1 MTDAGPDDISRTA
14 RAGFEQFLDLAIP
27 FRPEL
32 HRYCRRLAGDVWGAE
47 DLVQE
52 TLLRGFAATG
62 MATGPIVNLRG
73 YLVRTATNVWLDA
86 QRRGAAE
93 AAMLAAEASTGRAE
107 VAPGDPLA
115 VRAAASRLMAQLSPQ
130 ERAALVL
137 KEVFDFSLSEIA
149 ELLATSPNAVK
160 AALHRGRDRLK
171 DGAPARPRA
180 APKPLV
186 DAFVD
191 RLNAADLPGLLKLML
206 DEAVIQMPPML
217 AEAGRAQFERDG
229 SWLWQ
234 SVNVHPDLPADMRPP
249 KWVNR
254 VASFGGEW
262 IVLGLMPP
270 SHGGTLQGVNRL
282 EAEAGR
288 ISRIRSYCFTPE
300 TLAEVAAALDL
311 TLGWVPYRFPTL
323 AAAP

>member
-1 MTDAGPDDISRTA
+1 MADTVPEDIRRAA
-14 RAGFEQFLDLAIP
+14 RAGFDQFLDLAIP

-62 MATGPIVNLRG
+62 QATGPIGNLRG
-73 YLVRTATNVWLDA
+73 YLIRTATNLWLDG

-93 AAMLAAEASTGRAE
+93 TAMLAAEIATEAAA
-107 VAPGDPLA
+107 VAPRDPLA

-180 APKPLV
+180 APKALV

-191 RLNAADLPGLLKLML
+191 RLNAADLNGLLALML

-217 AEAGRAQFERDG
+217 VEAGRAEFEREG
-229 SWLWQ
+229 GWLWQ
-234 SVNVHPDLPADMRPP
+234 SVNVHPDLPPETRPP

-254 VASFGGEW
+254 VAEFRGEW

-270 SHGGTLQGVNRL
+270 AHGGTLQGVNRL
-282 EAEAGR
+282 EAEDGR
-288 ISRIRSYCFTPE
+288 ISRIRSYCFAPE
-300 TLAEVAAALDL
+300 TLAEVAEAVGL
-311 TLGWVPYRFPTL
+311 TVGWVPYRFPYL
-323 AAAP
+323 PPGP